1 MFGGVALHVHHTRVY
16 MDPLKY
22 PERSILS
29 LAWPDRFFSARR
41 YRLQYKRPAKFFA
54 GVYTAGDNA
63 TRD

>member
-1 MFGGVALHVHHTRVY
+1 MFGGVALHVHHARVY

-29 LAWPDRFFSARR
+29 LACPDRFFSAR
-41 YRLQYKRPAKFFA
+41 QYKRPAKIFVGA
-54 GVYTAGDNA
+54 YTVGDNA